1 MKKLLGIVVLGLLLS
16 GNASSA
22 TKIKENK
29 VLFKNEN
36 VIHVVFKAN
45 TDWGENLAIKHCSSM
60 GKSTYYVDHLFGGI
74 KSYYKKK
81 GIKAAFGY
89 WLLEYECSN
98 LQLTSSINSFNP
110 GTNVILSN
118 KVMNNQATNNTQGIN
133 FTISE
138 KKQQCEAI
146 GFTPKTEKFADCVLR
161 LVELDMKNQQSNNMI
176 ASQNKSDSDK
186 FMSNALINLGQQLMK
201 PNSNI
206 YNSNTRNCS
215 VRKSFGNTSTV
226 TCY

>member
-1 MKKLLGIVVLGLLLS
+1 MKKLLGIVVLGLLLIE
-16 GNASSA
+16 NANSKTFKGKNGMLNEGISKIQFCKIELPNVFGGA
-22 TKIKENK
+22 CQSHSKYFKNGIEVHEYRGGRLAIFKNVSNPIKGGWDTSIKSIDHWGDGTFHALTKSWTEAEKIIKE
-29 VLFKNEN
+29 LEKNISSD
-36 VIHVVFKAN
+36 VTF
-45 TDWGENLAIKHCSSM
+45 NLA
-60 GKSTYYVDHLFGGI
+60 
-74 KSYYKKK
+74 
-81 GIKAAFGY
+81 
-89 WLLEYECSN
+89 
-98 LQLTSSINSFNP
+98 Q
-110 GTNVILSN
+110 
-118 KVMNNQATNNTQGIN
+118 
-133 FTISE
+133 